1 MIEQAVLSVY
11 PLCMKCKPILIVLAA
26 GMGSRYGGL
35 KQMDKIGASG
45 EALLDYSV
53 FDALRS
59 GFGKVVFVIRG
70 GIEKDFR
77 DTVLARMGNSVRYE
91 LVFQELDSL
100 IPAGI
105 AAGTKESN
113 RTKPLGTAHA
123 VLCAEPVID
132 GPFAVINAD
141 DFYGRAAYAELGKF
155 LSSDESGE
163 GAIVPYRLENTLSPT
178 GSVTRGVCGIKDG
191 YLASVEE
198 LLSIKQQG
206 NTIFNTEPDG
216 SKRELSPD
224 TPVSMNFWGFPASIF
239 KALHAYFDDFLE
251 KQGLEAN
258 SECYIPKA
266 VDSFIKNRVLS
277 FRVLNADSE
286 WFGVTYADDRAAAA
300 RHISELT
307 ASGVYP
313 AALWS

>member
-1 MIEQAVLSVY
+1 
-11 PLCMKCKPILIVLAA
+11 
-26 GMGSRYGGL
+26 
-35 KQMDKIGASG
+35 MDKIGASG

-70 GIEKDFR
+70 EIEKDFR
-77 DTVLARMGNSVRYE
+77 DIVLARMGNSVPYE

-105 AAGTKESN
+105 VAETRKSN
-113 RTKPLGTAHA
+113 RIKPWGTAHA

-141 DFYGRAAYAELGKF
+141 DFYGRAAYTELGKF
-155 LSSDESGE
+155 LSTDESGE

-178 GSVTRGVCGIKDG
+178 GSVTRGICGIKDG
-191 YLASVEE
+191 YLRSVDE
-198 LLSIKQQG
+198 LFGIEREG
-206 NTIFNTEPDG
+206 EVIFSTEKDG
-216 SKRELSPD
+216 SKRRLAAD
-224 TPVSMNFWGFPASIF
+224 TPVSMNFWGFPSSIF

-266 VDSFIKNRVLS
+266 VDRFIKSGSLA
-277 FRVLNADSE
+277 FRVLNVDSE
-286 WFGVTYADDRAAAA
+286 WFGVTYAADRVAAA
-300 RHISELT
+300 RRIADLT

-313 AALWS
+313 ATL